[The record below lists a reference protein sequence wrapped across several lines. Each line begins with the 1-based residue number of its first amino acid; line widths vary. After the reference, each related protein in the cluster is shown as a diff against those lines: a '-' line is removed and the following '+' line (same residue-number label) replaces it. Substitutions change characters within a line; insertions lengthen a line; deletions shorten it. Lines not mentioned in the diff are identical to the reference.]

1 MRMKSKNRRD
11 PMMRKQRLMG
21 IALILLSIAVFWLS
35 LSGVTP
41 EDRDATAGVLILPL
55 GIYLLMSKHVVVW

>member
-1 MRMKSKNRRD
+1 
-11 PMMRKQRLMG
+11 MMRKQRLMG
-21 IALILLSIAVFWLS
+21 IALILLSIAVFCLS